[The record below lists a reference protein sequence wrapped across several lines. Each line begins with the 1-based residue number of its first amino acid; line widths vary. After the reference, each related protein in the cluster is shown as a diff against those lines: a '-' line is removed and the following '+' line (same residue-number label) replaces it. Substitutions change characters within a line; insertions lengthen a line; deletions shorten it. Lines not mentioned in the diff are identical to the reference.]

1 MGIFDKFNNQDL
13 GDEEAFEEL
22 CCQLFETWG
31 MRAMGFD
38 NTWAYRDIRGDGGD
52 GGIEA
57 YWFNTENSE
66 YIGIQAKWFKKT
78 ISQAQYGQ
86 IRHSIDTAIG
96 LRPSLTKYIV
106 CIPHNL
112 TSLRNSKN
120 ETVSLGEEGTWKMF
134 AESIAQAYPDLELVC
149 GMSIS
154 SAISCRSPRTRA
166 ASVSGSRGLRS
177 ILMECASRY
186 GVR

>member
-120 ETVSLGEEGTWKMF
+120 ETVSLGEEGH
-134 AESIAQAYPDLELVC
+134 LEDVR
-149 GMSIS
+149 GVD
-154 SAISCRSPRTRA
+154 SA
-166 ASVSGSRGLRS
+166 GLSRP
-177 ILMECASRY
+177 
-186 GVR
+186 